1 MLALRDQEN
10 LVNTHHTAAAAKPLN
25 QGVNKLPP
33 KTPGKTPFKVPLND
47 ENNPVAF
54 GKRTIKGN
62 RQENGKPGKDAFVTP
77 MGRTRAPLG
86 MKTTN
91 AKAKGLQT
99 PAPFGGTLKPEKTNR
114 RASTAQRIKKA
125 APIAQHAQP
134 KLQTEAAQDDVPEIE
149 YMPPKPTEL
158 PDIPDDVT
166 YDTTFPQFR
175 PRNRALGLESVYGR
189 QEVGSDG
196 LTSKERKFQADS
208 AACDKLVDE
217 LIMKQLDGVPFD
229 EENEPPKSL
238 QAETRRIKGPTTTSR
253 QARNIPTIRSRDA
266 AAALAAPKP
275 SAAPARTTSALKA
288 KMAQMPKNKT
298 RTPSNPSSMR
308 NAAAAVTS
316 KSTVGYS
323 KGRSVSSTLQEK
335 TAAQKPANAP
345 DALSPQAYMQLYG
358 PPPLGSD
365 MWMRCKTAGCFDGD
379 ATPTEPEEV
388 LPTFDEDDEAQN
400 FQLTL

>member
-1 MLALRDQEN
+1 
-10 LVNTHHTAAAAKPLN
+10 
-25 QGVNKLPP
+25 
-33 KTPGKTPFKVPLND
+33 
-47 ENNPVAF
+47 
-54 GKRTIKGN
+54 
-62 RQENGKPGKDAFVTP
+62 
-77 MGRTRAPLG
+77 

-114 RASTAQRIKKA
+114 RGSTAQRIKKA
-125 APIAQHAQP
+125 VPVPQQAQP
-134 KLQTEAAQDDVPEIE
+134 KVQTEAIQDDVPDIE

-208 AACDKLVDE
+208 AACDKMVDE
-217 LIMKQLDGVPFD
+217 MILKQLDEVTFD
-229 EENEPPKSL
+229 EENEPPKPL
-238 QAETRRIKGPTTTSR
+238 PAETRRVKGPMTTTR
-253 QARNIPTIRSRDA
+253 QARNLPTIRSRDA

-275 SAAPARTTSALKA
+275 SAVPARTASAPKA
-288 KMAQMPKNKT
+288 KMPLMPKKKT

-335 TAAQKPANAP
+335 TAEQKPASAL
-345 DALSPQAYMQLYG
+345 DTLSPQAYLQLYG

-365 MWMRCKTAGCFDGD
+365 MWMRCKSAGCFDENV
-379 ATPTEPEEV
+379 TPTEPEEM
-388 LPTFDEDDEAQN
+388 LPTFDEDEEAQN